1 MKLNKFTPKKNV
13 AQAMVEFAIVLP
25 LLLLLLYGLLE
36 AGRLLFMY
44 STIVTASRQAV
55 RYGSATGEGSTPGVP
70 RYQDCAGIRL
80 AAQKIDFL
88 NAFDDED
95 IIIQHDSGPGDL
107 SPITYCT
114 VPPGGPS
121 PTSDNSFTPS
131 GNTQRLIVSI
141 AGDFNP
147 IVPKIVPFIART
159 VANGNPIRATSA
171 RTILIGVSIA
181 VTPPPGSGGGGGGG
195 GTLLL
200 SVSAS
205 PATYNSVFQQIIYTY
220 TLTNTTTADIPGPIT
235 ITDSLYGS
243 INCSAGPITPSVPVT
258 CQYTYLITQN
268 DLDTGRTIT
277 NSATASNGTITTNTA
292 STTVSPEQTAQTP
305 VLTLAKSAF
314 PGATSVV
321 GTVITYTYTLTNTGN
336 VTLSAPYT
344 VSDNKVSVTC
354 SSTSN
359 LDVGASTTCT
369 ATYSIKQTDIN
380 NKSLVNQATATAMF
394 GSQTVTSNQAT
405 ATVYTPALYLTVSAL
420 PSSVSQVGQVIT
432 YTYTLQNNSNSTLS
446 SPYAISGGRGTNNC
460 ASNTSALAPNTSFT
474 CTGSYTITQADLDA
488 GTALGNT
495 VSATAQNG
503 NKSETSNS
511 ASVSVSVVTSPSFSL
526 QASAT
531 PTAPVAP
538 AASMT
543 LNQPITYTYTLT
555 NLGNVTLSSPL
566 ITDTKVT
573 GITCPA
579 TIAPGATQTCTKTY
593 LISQADLDAGSF
605 TNQATASATFK
616 TQTVTASAS
625 PITVTTYVGS
635 RLKLQITPNPTTFTG
650 AGQFIVYTYTLT
662 NSGSLPLN
670 GPYSVTDN
678 KVSVDCSTATSP
690 LAVGASTTC
699 VGSYITTQNDM
710 NAIYVDTSATA
721 RASDGTQMVTSNIAT
736 ATVSIQGA
744 PTRTPTPTLTAT
756 RTPTATATATRTP
769 TPTIT
774 PTATRTPTPSRTPTP
789 TRTPTP

>member
-1 MKLNKFTPKKNV
+1 MKLNKFTPKKNM

-95 IIIQHDSGPGDL
+95 IIIQHDTGPGDL

-336 VTLSAPYT
+336 VTL
-344 VSDNKVSVTC
+344 
-354 SSTSN
+354 
-359 LDVGASTTCT
+359 T

-503 NKSETSNS
+503 
-511 ASVSVSVVTSPSFSL
+511 
-526 QASAT
+526 
-531 PTAPVAP
+531 
-538 AASMT
+538 
-543 LNQPITYTYTLT
+543 
-555 NLGNVTLSSPL
+555 
-566 ITDTKVT
+566 
-573 GITCPA
+573 
-579 TIAPGATQTCTKTY
+579 
-593 LISQADLDAGSF
+593 
-605 TNQATASATFK
+605 
-616 TQTVTASAS
+616 
-625 PITVTTYVGS
+625 
-635 RLKLQITPNPTTFTG
+635 
-650 AGQFIVYTYTLT
+650 
-662 NSGSLPLN
+662 
-670 GPYSVTDN
+670 
-678 KVSVDCSTATSP
+678 
-690 LAVGASTTC
+690 
-699 VGSYITTQNDM
+699 
-710 NAIYVDTSATA
+710 
-721 RASDGTQMVTSNIAT
+721 
-736 ATVSIQGA
+736 
-744 PTRTPTPTLTAT
+744 
-756 RTPTATATATRTP
+756 
-769 TPTIT
+769 
-774 PTATRTPTPSRTPTP
+774 
-789 TRTPTP
+789 